1 MCSTRF
7 KGKIWGVDLA
17 DMGSLVF
24 KNRGVK
30 YLLCAIGILPNMN
43 GLNLW
48 KMKNLKQCFMVLY
61 NKQI

>member
-43 GLNLW
+43 GLNL
-48 KMKNLKQCFMVLY
+48 
-61 NKQI
+61 

>member
-1 MCSTRF
+1 MCTRF

-30 YLLCAIGILPNMN
+30 YLLCAIDILPNMN
-43 GLNLW
+43 GLNL
-48 KMKNLKQCFMVLY
+48 
-61 NKQI
+61 